1 MKKLAFCKLV
11 SLFGKLTDLTLR
23 YLFAQYHKQ
32 IMQILIVF
40 VSLCVIQLF
49 HLVLP
54 NSVST
59 FLPSVQCSRRLSS
72 VDYIYFGLWVT
83 LARDLKEEERRVMS
97 GQYDPSSAWRLC
109 HQLNPQVKITALL
122 GGQQHRELLYHSS
135 FLFHCPGSD
144 SRSLPLLIRTEDGD
158 GVQLPVMTRLGSCSP
173 WRSPLTS
180 PTFL

>member
-40 VSLCVIQLF
+40 VWLCVIQLF

-59 FLPSVQCSRRLSS
+59 FLPSVLYSRRLSS

-83 LARDLKEEERRVMS
+83 LARDLKEEERRVRS
-97 GQYDPSSAWRLC
+97 GQCEPSS
-109 HQLNPQVKITALL
+109 V
-122 GGQQHRELLYHSS
+122 
-135 FLFHCPGSD
+135 
-144 SRSLPLLIRTEDGD
+144 
-158 GVQLPVMTRLGSCSP
+158 
-173 WRSPLTS
+173 
-180 PTFL
+180 